1 MATINAVILPHQK
14 KADGTWNVKIRIKK
28 ENTCSFLA
36 TTHFI
41 SSKQIRKDNSI
52 KDPIILAMIEPVLT
66 EYRKKVGELGP
77 KLSMVNAKQ
86 LAAYL
91 SGVNEVKAENI
102 NVIAFGRKRVKEL
115 WDAGRDASAKNMQTV
130 INGLVDYFGSED
142 IRITEIRANM
152 LIKYEAY
159 LRQPRKQTRG
169 DQFKIERTRTVPG
182 MTATGLHNHMRDL
195 RILFN
200 NVKDFYNDE
209 DANEIIIKH
218 YPFKKYKLVPPA
230 LNEKPKLNVAQIAS
244 IRDYQA
250 EPGTRI
256 EQARDLFMLSFYLCG
271 MNAVDLRKLPT
282 LEESNPRVGYKRSKT
297 SSRRRD
303 QAFISIHIPE
313 VAIQLYAKYSGTL
326 QHKYTDHSGL
336 DHALSFGLK
345 KIGAAL
351 NIEDLEFYDAR
362 HAFGDLARNKC
373 RFSKDD
379 VALALNHKDQ
389 STRVTDIY
397 IGKNWDIIDE
407 VQAGVIGLMAN
418 YDKGKKEASIPDDF
432 EPPADLLTETESG
445 ETVIIV
451 T

>member
-14 KADGTWNVKIRIKK
+14 KTDGTWNVKIRVKK
-28 ENTCSFLA
+28 ESTCSFIA

-41 SSKQIRKDNSI
+41 NSKQIRKDNSI
-52 KDPIILAMIEPVLT
+52 KDSIILAMIEPVLT

-77 KLSMVNAKQ
+77 KLSMFNAKQ
-86 LAAYL
+86 LASYL
-91 SGVNEVKAENI
+91 SGKNEVKAENI

-115 WDAGRDASAKNMQTV
+115 QDAGRDASAKNMQTV
-130 INGLVDYFGSED
+130 INGLVDYFGSD
-142 IRITEIRANM
+142 NVRITEIRANM

-159 LRQPRKQTRG
+159 LRQPRKQTRE
-169 DQFKIERTRTVPG
+169 DQFKIERTRTIPG

-200 NVKDFYNDE
+200 NIKDFYNDE
-209 DANEIIIKH
+209 DANEIVVKH

-230 LNEKPKLNVAQIAS
+230 LNEKPKLTISQIAA
-244 IRDYQA
+244 IRDYKA
-250 EPGTRI
+250 KPGTRI

-271 MNAVDLRKLPT
+271 MNAVDLRKMPPLDK
-282 LEESNPRVGYKRSKT
+282 SNPRVGYKRSKT

-303 QAFISIHIPE
+303 QAFISINIPE
-313 VAIQLYAKYSGTL
+313 VANHLYSKYSGTL
-326 QHKYTDHSGL
+326 QHKYVDHSGL

-351 NIEDLEFYDAR
+351 KIEDLEFYDAR

-389 STRVTDIY
+389 STRVTDVY
-397 IGKNWDIIDE
+397 IGKNWDIIDD
-407 VQAGVIGLMAN
+407 VQSGVISLFENLDRERDELINGCI
-418 YDKGKKEASIPDDF
+418 EAPTALKIF
-432 EPPADLLTETESG
+432 QKRIG
-445 ETVIIV
+445 
-451 T
+451 